1 MSDYPDIPSTPGG
14 RSHRSRPSLVTN
26 ASGLAESTMS
36 FSSMTTAEGLSR
48 LSHFPLPPIGVP
60 LSPFE
65 AQLGFRSSL
74 RSSTTMTPPD
84 TPKAPPIVTADP
96 ILPHSGSS
104 IISPSGSAGTNS
116 LPLSP
121 PISPVFRARRHLPT
135 PPPSVGSSSIRPPNA
150 SSVASP
156 ASSHISPHDWHDG
169 SSTLAMDIYEDRLL
183 PTNFIT
189 SLLSTVTQEE
199 EDSNPPD
206 HPPPR
211 YKRDPYEPS
220 VVSGIANTVSSYPLT
235 APSLQTPPYTPR
247 HDYPPQHLRNPSTS
261 DESSARSPTILSGPL
276 YPPLIPTIP
285 TADGRV
291 TPESSRTYGSEVTE
305 ASRAAFRTA
314 TYTTGVSGDVPV
326 VGVAHATTQSIA
338 PSLGSMNST
347 TPLMHSA
354 MSRGDVIHEDTIG
367 ELADSA
373 GPSTPTTARRDSQR
387 FRENRSVHSTKTS
400 KSYVPS
406 MITRFS
412 AGERRSFKQAMTW
425 FRKKPLPPVPRLP
438 DFSVHQE
445 IEHRRAEATLPLP
458 DLVHRAQ
465 TLSKM
470 LDKGDPP
477 HHSPIEGRNK
487 FEELYLPPS
496 SSSAAPLYNNPS
508 ASNPGL
514 IRARKGRSQDYS
526 GAAYPE
532 GGSGPRRF
540 AMTKRRKMC
549 CGVGVVVLVVV
560 VVIAIAVGVTVGK
573 KRSSGPKCAGNF
585 AGSLCNLDGCNQLA
599 QNLVNLIPT
608 LNSQFNMTFTS
619 ASLQSAVTSAQGSPG
634 KDCKG
639 QASIVDVGTGL
650 DASQFPI
657 RTQWAQAALLW
668 NLVQTQNV
676 SDTTRLQKLVMAAA
690 WSSLGPD
697 GPTTQRQA
705 DFTFLSSGYSYNFAA
720 QTATPPPQTFVNI
733 GQPTTEQ
740 IGRVNTVANGALD
753 RIYTSAVGNIIL
765 PKEDSFS
772 SLLDG
777 DTAAKGHRSQHLQI
791 PRCCFTNPS
800 TIDAMANPSNQKVS
814 SLLTNSST
822 TPFPPPLACYPGLG
836 VTQLQSVNAFETG
849 AFGLSEAQLET
860 KFDTDN
866 CYPNRP
872 IYGVL
877 DLLRLRL
884 PFVDT
889 RTGLAKQAAVLT
901 RKVLP
906 RTVVYSGEVLSALPG
921 NNNPVSVTNS
931 TIDPRQF
938 GTLSASTF
946 NFNHVLLKYLSSMDV
961 TVAISLVSFILSL
974 QSVPTPVPPVST
986 TSFFQSIPS
995 LPALE
1000 VAVFGTVL
1008 PTDVS
1013 ATYSSFSRPDGTT
1026 LFMGTDESVAVR
1038 DWSLVAVPSGSV
1050 VWAELA
1056 TSPEVVRDTSF
1067 TDVAFNSVFTQTFNF
1082 FHFPSGA
1089 TVNVGNVTGAFHN
1102 VQKFSP

>member
-1 MSDYPDIPSTPGG
+1 
-14 RSHRSRPSLVTN
+14 
-26 ASGLAESTMS
+26 
-36 FSSMTTAEGLSR
+36 
-48 LSHFPLPPIGVP
+48 
-60 LSPFE
+60 
-65 AQLGFRSSL
+65 
-74 RSSTTMTPPD
+74 
-84 TPKAPPIVTADP
+84 
-96 ILPHSGSS
+96 
-104 IISPSGSAGTNS
+104 
-116 LPLSP
+116 
-121 PISPVFRARRHLPT
+121 
-135 PPPSVGSSSIRPPNA
+135 
-150 SSVASP
+150 
-156 ASSHISPHDWHDG
+156 
-169 SSTLAMDIYEDRLL
+169 
-183 PTNFIT
+183 
-189 SLLSTVTQEE
+189 
-199 EDSNPPD
+199 
-206 HPPPR
+206 
-211 YKRDPYEPS
+211 
-220 VVSGIANTVSSYPLT
+220 
-235 APSLQTPPYTPR
+235 
-247 HDYPPQHLRNPSTS
+247 
-261 DESSARSPTILSGPL
+261 
-276 YPPLIPTIP
+276 
-285 TADGRV
+285 
-291 TPESSRTYGSEVTE
+291 
-305 ASRAAFRTA
+305 
-314 TYTTGVSGDVPV
+314 
-326 VGVAHATTQSIA
+326 
-338 PSLGSMNST
+338 
-347 TPLMHSA
+347 
-354 MSRGDVIHEDTIG
+354 
-367 ELADSA
+367 
-373 GPSTPTTARRDSQR
+373 
-387 FRENRSVHSTKTS
+387 
-400 KSYVPS
+400 
-406 MITRFS
+406 
-412 AGERRSFKQAMTW
+412 
-425 FRKKPLPPVPRLP
+425 
-438 DFSVHQE
+438 
-445 IEHRRAEATLPLP
+445 
-458 DLVHRAQ
+458 
-465 TLSKM
+465 
-470 LDKGDPP
+470 
-477 HHSPIEGRNK
+477 
-487 FEELYLPPS
+487 
-496 SSSAAPLYNNPS
+496 
-508 ASNPGL
+508 
-514 IRARKGRSQDYS
+514 
-526 GAAYPE
+526 
-532 GGSGPRRF
+532 
-540 AMTKRRKMC
+540 
-549 CGVGVVVLVVV
+549 
-560 VVIAIAVGVTVGK
+560 
-573 KRSSGPKCAGNF
+573 
-585 AGSLCNLDGCNQLA
+585 
-599 QNLVNLIPT
+599 
-608 LNSQFNMTFTS
+608 MTFTS

-753 RIYTSAVGNIIL
+753 RIYTSAVGKSVEAHVCLAGSDVLIASSSQRRTALARYWTETLQQKATDLSTFKSLVAASPIL
-765 PKEDSFS
+765 LPF
-772 SLLDG
+772 
-777 DTAAKGHRSQHLQI
+777 
-791 PRCCFTNPS
+791 
-800 TIDAMANPSNQKVS
+800 DAMANPSNQKVS